1 MEQNKAIQILVE
13 AVGLAQKRGAYSLD
27 EIELILPAIRV
38 FTVNPVVKKEE
49 VKEEVEEEKVIS
61 E

>member
-1 MEQNKAIQILVE
+1 MEQNKALQLLVE

-27 EIELILPAIRV
+27 EIAIILPAIRV
-38 FTVNPVVKKEE
+38 FTVKKEE

>member
-1 MEQNKAIQILVE
+1 MEQNKALQLLVE

-38 FTVNPVVKKEE
+38 FTVKKEE

>member
-1 MEQNKAIQILVE
+1 MEQNKALQILVE
-13 AVGLAQKRGAYSLD
+13 AVSLAQKRGAYSLD

-38 FTVNPVVKKEE
+38 FTVNPAVKKEE